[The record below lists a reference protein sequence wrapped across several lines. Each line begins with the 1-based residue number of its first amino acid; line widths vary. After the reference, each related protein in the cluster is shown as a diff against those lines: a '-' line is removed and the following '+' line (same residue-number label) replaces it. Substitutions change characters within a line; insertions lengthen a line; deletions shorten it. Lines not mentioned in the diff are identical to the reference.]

1 MWIAA
6 AQLLPLKRYTRTA
19 PLLIGTCSSE
29 QKTQFHAGSGKRKPT
44 FTRFIRG
51 HPVSEPRTMRSRRI
65 CYLIWPLAAAF
76 AIAPLHSQAPAPNAS
91 AAAPTIKVETRVVLL
106 DIVVT
111 NHKGETIPNLRQ
123 EDFYIEEDGK
133 PQSLSAFDE
142 HSRHNAPPVNL
153 PTLPPNVYT
162 NMQAVKPSDSVNVLL
177 IDLLNTQPW
186 FQKGVCTQAIK
197 YLKTVP
203 PGTRLAIFTLN
214 TQQLR
219 LVRGFTTDFSGLV
232 VALDD
237 KKSGV
242 IPESSWLNPTP
253 SRLAAEQAGVEA
265 MIMMQASPAAVDAVS
280 VYLGREADIRTGDR
294 SELTLQAFQHLARY
308 LSGTPARKNVIW
320 FADTFPISFAPQDK
334 VHTPRHQEHVQQTS
348 DMLTAAQVAIY
359 PVSARGLIVDG
370 SFDVPLA
377 PGEKLLDVLATTQIA
392 METLAQETGGR
403 AFYNT
408 NALDEAM
415 AKAIDEGSHYYTLAY
430 APTNTRTD
438 GKYRHIEVKLSNR
451 DYKLSYRR
459 GYYADKPES
468 PAVGEQSAED
478 PLIPLVGFGM
488 PNFDQITY
496 EIQANP
502 IHPQPAPDAR
512 RAGLNTELQGPFT
525 RFGVDLTVSL
535 QNFAFD
541 SAPDGV
547 KHGRLEVILVAYDR
561 TGKMINISKRTS
573 RLALPPK
580 DFPTL
585 QAKGLPLHLEI
596 DVPPGDIYLRTGI
609 YDLNSGNVGT
619 LGVPLG
625 TVTASDSVK
634 K

>member
-1 MWIAA
+1 MS
-6 AQLLPLKRYTRTA
+6 
-19 PLLIGTCSSE
+19 C
-29 QKTQFHAGSGKRKPT
+29 
-44 FTRFIRG
+44 
-51 HPVSEPRTMRSRRI
+51 RRI
-65 CYLIWPLAAAF
+65 AYLCWSLAAAF
-76 AIAPLHSQAPAPNAS
+76 AVAPLHSQAPATDSKRVGPA
-91 AAAPTIKVETRVVLL
+91 IRVETRVVVL
-106 DIVVT
+106 DVVVT
-111 NHKGETIPNLRQ
+111 NHKGETIPDLRQ
-123 EDFYIEEDGK
+123 KDFYIEEDGR
-133 PQSLSAFDE
+133 PQNLSAFDE
-142 HSRHNAPPVNL
+142 HSRHNARPLNL
-153 PTLPPNVYT
+153 PALPPNVYT
-162 NMQAVKPSDSVNVLL
+162 NMQAVNPSDSVNVLL
-177 IDLLNTQPW
+177 IDMLNTYPW
-186 FQKGVCTQAIK
+186 FQKAVCDQAIK

-219 LVRGFTTDFSGLV
+219 LARGFTTDFSSLY

-237 KKSGV
+237 KKSGI
-242 IPESSWLNPTP
+242 IPESSWLNTTP
-253 SRLAAEQAGVEA
+253 SRHAAEMDGLKA
-265 MIMMQASPAAVDAVS
+265 MIMMQASPAAVGAVKE
-280 VYLGREADIRTGDR
+280 YLGEETAFRTGNR

-308 LSGTPARKNVIW
+308 LSGIPARKNVIW
-320 FADTFPISFAPQDK
+320 FADTFPISFAPEDK
-334 VHTPRHQEHVQQTS
+334 IHTARHQEHVQQTS

-359 PVSARGLIVDG
+359 PVSARGLIGDG
-370 SFDVPLA
+370 SFDIPVDTQAEMLHEFA
-377 PGEKLLDVLATTQIA
+377 NTQIA

-408 NALDEAM
+408 NGLDAAM

-430 APTNTRTD
+430 APTNTKTD
-438 GKYRHIEVKLSNR
+438 GKYRRIEVKLSNR

-468 PAVGEQSAED
+468 PAAGEQSAED

-496 EIQANP
+496 EIRANP
-502 IHPQPAPDAR
+502 LQPQPAPGAR

-525 RFGVDLTVSL
+525 RFGVDLAVSL
-535 QNFAFD
+535 ENFALD
-541 SAPDGV
+541 SAADGV
-547 KHGRLEVILVAYDR
+547 KHGRLEVILIAYDR
-561 TGKMINISKRTS
+561 TGKIINISKRTS

-580 DFPTL
+580 DFPLL

-609 YDLNSGNVGT
+609 YDLNSGNAGT

-625 TVTASDSVK
+625 TVTASDSAK

>member
-1 MWIAA
+1 MKTWGICCLVWALAGAIA
-6 AQLLPLKRYTRTA
+6 
-19 PLLIGTCSSE
+19 
-29 QKTQFHAGSGKRKPT
+29 
-44 FTRFIRG
+44 
-51 HPVSEPRTMRSRRI
+51 V
-65 CYLIWPLAAAF
+65 
-76 AIAPLHSQAPAPNAS
+76 APLHSQAPAAGPS
-91 AAAPTIKVETRVVLL
+91 AAAPTIKVETRVVLV
-106 DIVVT
+106 DVVVS
-111 NHKGETIPNLRQ
+111 NHKGETIPNLRR
-123 EDFYIEEDGK
+123 EDFNIEEDGK

-142 HSRHNAPPVNL
+142 HSRHNAAPVNL
-153 PTLPPNVYT
+153 PALPPNVYT
-162 NMQAVKPSDSVNVLL
+162 NQQAVKPSDSVNVLL

-186 FQKGVCTQAIK
+186 FQQGVCTQAIK

-203 PGTRLAIFTLN
+203 PGTRLAIFTLR

-219 LVRGFTTDFSGLV
+219 LVRGFTTDFSGLS

-253 SRLAAEQAGVEA
+253 SRLAAEMDGLKA

-280 VYLGREADIRTGDR
+280 VYLGREADTRTGDR
-294 SELTLQAFQHLARY
+294 SELTLQAFEHLARY
-308 LSGTPARKNVIW
+308 LSGIPARKNVVW
-320 FADTFPISFAPQDK
+320 FADTFPISFAPQGK

-359 PVSARGLIVDG
+359 PVSARGLIYDG
-370 SFDVPLA
+370 SYDVPLD
-377 PGEKLLDVLATTQIA
+377 PGETILHELAITQIA
-392 METLAQETGGR
+392 METLAEETGGR

-408 NALDEAM
+408 NGLATAM

-430 APTNTRTD
+430 APTNARTD
-438 GKYRHIEVKLSNR
+438 GKYRRIEVKLSNR

-459 GYYADKPES
+459 GYYADKRES
-468 PAVGEQSAED
+468 PAVGDQSAED

-502 IHPQPAPDAR
+502 LQPQPTPDAR
-512 RAGLNTELQGPFT
+512 RAGLNSELKGPFT
-525 RFGVDLTVSL
+525 RYGVDLAVSL
-535 QNFAFD
+535 ENFALD

-547 KHGRLEVILVAYDR
+547 KYGRLEAILVAYDR
-561 TGKMINISKRTS
+561 AGKIVNISKRTS
-573 RLALPPK
+573 RLALPPQ

-609 YDLNSGNVGT
+609 YDLHSGNAGT
-619 LGVPLG
+619 LGFPLAA
-625 TVTASDSVK
+625 VTASDSAK

>member
-1 MWIAA
+1 MS
-6 AQLLPLKRYTRTA
+6 
-19 PLLIGTCSSE
+19 C
-29 QKTQFHAGSGKRKPT
+29 
-44 FTRFIRG
+44 
-51 HPVSEPRTMRSRRI
+51 RRI
-65 CYLIWPLAAAF
+65 AYLCWSLAAAF
-76 AIAPLHSQAPAPNAS
+76 AVAPLHSQAPATDSKRVGPA
-91 AAAPTIKVETRVVLL
+91 IRVETRVVVL
-106 DIVVT
+106 DVVVT
-111 NHKGETIPNLRQ
+111 NHKGETIPDLRQ
-123 EDFYIEEDGK
+123 KDFYIEEDGR
-133 PQSLSAFDE
+133 PQNLSAFDE
-142 HSRHNAPPVNL
+142 HSRHNARPLNL
-153 PTLPPNVYT
+153 PALPPNVYT
-162 NMQAVKPSDSVNVLL
+162 NMQAVNPSDSVNVLL
-177 IDLLNTQPW
+177 IDMLNTYPW
-186 FQKGVCTQAIK
+186 FQKAVCDQAIK

-219 LVRGFTTDFSGLV
+219 LARGFTTDFSSLS

-237 KKSGV
+237 KKSGI
-242 IPESSWLNPTP
+242 IPESSWLNTTP
-253 SRLAAEQAGVEA
+253 SRHAAEMDGLKA
-265 MIMMQASPAAVDAVS
+265 MIMMQASPAAVGAVKE
-280 VYLGREADIRTGDR
+280 YLGEETAFRTGNR

-308 LSGTPARKNVIW
+308 LSGIPARKNVIW
-320 FADTFPISFAPQDK
+320 FADTFPISFAPEDK
-334 VHTPRHQEHVQQTS
+334 IHTARHQEHVQQTS

-359 PVSARGLIVDG
+359 PVSARGLIGDG
-370 SFDVPLA
+370 SFDIPVDTQAEMLHEFA
-377 PGEKLLDVLATTQIA
+377 NTQIA

-408 NALDEAM
+408 NGLDAAM

-430 APTNTRTD
+430 APTNTKTD
-438 GKYRHIEVKLSNR
+438 GKYRRIEVKLSNR

-468 PAVGEQSAED
+468 PAAGEQSAED

-496 EIQANP
+496 EIRANP
-502 IHPQPAPDAR
+502 LQPQPAPGAR

-525 RFGVDLTVSL
+525 RFGVDLAVSL
-535 QNFAFD
+535 ENFALD
-541 SAPDGV
+541 SADDGV
-547 KHGRLEVILVAYDR
+547 KHGRLEVILIAYDR
-561 TGKMINISKRTS
+561 TGKIINISKRTS

-580 DFPTL
+580 DFPLL

-609 YDLNSGNVGT
+609 YDLNSGNAGT

-625 TVTASDSVK
+625 TVTASDSAK

>member
-1 MWIAA
+1 M
-6 AQLLPLKRYTRTA
+6 
-19 PLLIGTCSSE
+19 
-29 QKTQFHAGSGKRKPT
+29 KTWG
-44 FTRFIRG
+44 
-51 HPVSEPRTMRSRRI
+51 I
-65 CYLIWPLAAAF
+65 CCLVWALAAAI
-76 AIAPLHSQAPAPNAS
+76 AVAPLHSQAPAAGPS
-91 AAAPTIKVETRVVLL
+91 AAAPTIKVETRVVLV
-106 DIVVT
+106 DVVVS
-111 NHKGETIPNLRQ
+111 NHKGETIPNLRR
-123 EDFYIEEDGK
+123 EDFNIEEDGK

-142 HSRHNAPPVNL
+142 HSRHNATPVNL
-153 PTLPPNVYT
+153 PALPPNVYT
-162 NMQAVKPSDSVNVLL
+162 NQQAVKPSDSVNVLL

-186 FQKGVCTQAIK
+186 FQQGVCTQAIK

-203 PGTRLAIFTLN
+203 PGTRLAIFTLR

-219 LVRGFTTDFSGLV
+219 LVRGFTTDFSGLS

-253 SRLAAEQAGVEA
+253 SRLAAEMDGLKA

-280 VYLGREADIRTGDR
+280 VYLGREADTRTGDR
-294 SELTLQAFQHLARY
+294 SELTLQAFEHLARY
-308 LSGTPARKNVIW
+308 LSGIPARKNVVW
-320 FADTFPISFAPQDK
+320 FADTFPISFAPQGK
-334 VHTPRHQEHVQQTS
+334 VHTSRHQEHVQQTS

-359 PVSARGLIVDG
+359 PVSARGLIYDG
-370 SFDVPLA
+370 SYDVPLD
-377 PGEKLLDVLATTQIA
+377 PGETILHELAITQIA
-392 METLAQETGGR
+392 METLAEETGGR

-408 NALDEAM
+408 NGLATAM

-430 APTNTRTD
+430 APTNARTD
-438 GKYRHIEVKLSNR
+438 GKYRRIEVKLSNR

-468 PAVGEQSAED
+468 PAVGDQSAED

-502 IHPQPAPDAR
+502 LQPQPTPDAR
-512 RAGLNTELQGPFT
+512 RAGLNSELKGPFT
-525 RFGVDLTVSL
+525 RYGVDLAVSL
-535 QNFAFD
+535 ENFALD

-547 KHGRLEVILVAYDR
+547 KYGRLEAILVAYDR
-561 TGKMINISKRTS
+561 AGKIVNISKRTS
-573 RLALPPK
+573 RLALPPQ

-609 YDLNSGNVGT
+609 YDLNSGNAGT
-619 LGVPLG
+619 LGFPLAA
-625 TVTASDSVK
+625 VTASDSAK

>member
-1 MWIAA
+1 MGSKDAV
-6 AQLLPLKRYTRTA
+6 PLRMRV
-19 PLLIGTCSSE
+19 
-29 QKTQFHAGSGKRKPT
+29 TQTLVHAFHEMLVTERVP
-44 FTRFIRG
+44 
-51 HPVSEPRTMRSRRI
+51 HNEHTMRRLRI
-65 CYLIWPLAAAF
+65 CYLIWPLATAF

-91 AAAPTIKVETRVVLL
+91 ATAPTIKVETRVVLL
-106 DIVVT
+106 DVVVT
-111 NHKGETIPNLRQ
+111 DHKGETIPDLRQ
-123 EDFYIEEDGK
+123 EDFYIEEDGE

-142 HSRHNAPPVNL
+142 HSRHNAPPADL

-177 IDLLNTQPW
+177 IDTLNTFPW
-186 FQKGVCTQAIK
+186 FQKAVCDQAIK

-219 LVRGFTTDFSGLV
+219 LARGFTTDFSTLSF
-232 VALDD
+232 ALDD

-242 IPESSWLNPTP
+242 IPESSWLNTTP
-253 SRLAAEQAGVEA
+253 SRHSAEMAGLSA
-265 MIMMQASPAAVDAVS
+265 MIMMDAAPAAVGAVKE
-280 VYLGREADIRTGDR
+280 YLGQETAFRTGNR

-308 LSGTPARKNVIW
+308 LSGIPARKNVIW
-320 FADTFPISFAPQDK
+320 FADTFPISFASEDK
-334 VHTPRHQEHVQQTS
+334 VHTPKHQEHVQQTS

-359 PVSARGLIVDG
+359 PVSARGLIGDG
-370 SFDVPLA
+370 SFDIPVDTQAAMLQELA
-377 PGEKLLDVLATTQIA
+377 NTQIA

-408 NALDEAM
+408 NALDAAM

-430 APTNTRTD
+430 APTNTKTD
-438 GKYRHIEVKLSNR
+438 GKYRHIELKLSNR

-459 GYYADKPES
+459 GYYADKHES
-468 PAVGEQSAED
+468 PAAGEQSAED

-496 EIQANP
+496 EIQASP
-502 IHPQPAPDAR
+502 LQPQPASAAR
-512 RAGLNTELQGPFT
+512 RAGLNTELNGPFT

-535 QNFAFD
+535 QNFTLDA
-541 SAPDGV
+541 AADGA

-561 TGKMINISKRTS
+561 EGKIINISKRTS
-573 RLALPPK
+573 RLALPLK
-580 DFPTL
+580 DLPVL

-619 LGVPLG
+619 LGFPLG
-625 TVTASDSVK
+625 TATVADSAK

>member
-1 MWIAA
+1 
-6 AQLLPLKRYTRTA
+6 
-19 PLLIGTCSSE
+19 
-29 QKTQFHAGSGKRKPT
+29 
-44 FTRFIRG
+44 
-51 HPVSEPRTMRSRRI
+51 MRIRRI
-65 CYLIWPLAAAF
+65 YYLLWPLAAAF
-76 AIAPLHSQAPAPNAS
+76 AIAPLHSQAPAPNPS
-91 AAAPTIKVETRVVLL
+91 ATAPTIKVETRVVLL
-106 DIVVT
+106 DVVVT
-111 NHKGETIPNLRQ
+111 NHKGETITDLRR
-123 EDFYIEEDGK
+123 EDFSIVEDGK

-142 HSRHNAPPVNL
+142 HSRHNPPPAEL
-153 PTLPPNVYT
+153 PTLPPNVYS

-219 LVRGFTTDFSGLV
+219 LVRGFTTDFSGLA

-253 SRLAAEQAGVEA
+253 SRLAAEQASVDA
-265 MIMMQASPAAVDAVS
+265 MIMMDTSPAAVDAVNE
-280 VYLGREADIRTGDR
+280 YRRREADLRAGDR

-308 LSGTPARKNVIW
+308 LSGIPARKNVVW
-320 FADTFPISFAPQDK
+320 FADTFPISFAPADK

-348 DMLTAAQVAIY
+348 DMLTASQVAIY
-359 PVSARGLIVDG
+359 PVSARGLVVDG
-370 SFDVPLA
+370 GYDVPLA
-377 PGEKLLDVLATTQIA
+377 PGEDMLHEFAATQIA

-408 NALDEAM
+408 NALDVAM

-430 APTNTRTD
+430 APTNNKSD
-438 GKYRHIEVKLSNR
+438 GKYRRIEVKLSNR

-459 GYYADKPES
+459 GYYADRPES
-468 PAVGEQSAED
+468 PAAGEQSAED

-496 EIQANP
+496 EIQASP
-502 IHPQPAPDAR
+502 LQPQPAQDAR
-512 RAGLNTELQGPFT
+512 RAGLNTEWKGPFT
-525 RFGVDLTVSL
+525 RFGVDLSVSL
-535 QNFAFD
+535 QNFALD
-541 SAPDGV
+541 SASDGV

-561 TGKMINISKRTS
+561 TGKIINISKRTS
-573 RLALPPK
+573 RLALPPR

-596 DVPPGDIYLRTGI
+596 DVPPGDMYLRTGI
-609 YDLNSGNVGT
+609 YDLNSGNAGT
-619 LGVPLG
+619 LGIPLG
-625 TVTASDSVK
+625 TVTVTDSAK

>member
-1 MWIAA
+1 MS
-6 AQLLPLKRYTRTA
+6 
-19 PLLIGTCSSE
+19 C
-29 QKTQFHAGSGKRKPT
+29 
-44 FTRFIRG
+44 
-51 HPVSEPRTMRSRRI
+51 RRI
-65 CYLIWPLAAAF
+65 AYLCWSLAAAF
-76 AIAPLHSQAPAPNAS
+76 AVAPLHSQAPATDSKRVGPA
-91 AAAPTIKVETRVVLL
+91 IRVETRVVVL
-106 DIVVT
+106 DVVVT
-111 NHKGETIPNLRQ
+111 NHKGETIPDLRQ
-123 EDFYIEEDGK
+123 KDFYIEEDGR
-133 PQSLSAFDE
+133 PQNLSAFDE
-142 HSRHNAPPVNL
+142 HSRHNARPLNL
-153 PTLPPNVYT
+153 PALPPNVYT
-162 NMQAVKPSDSVNVLL
+162 NMQAVNPSDSVNVLL
-177 IDLLNTQPW
+177 IDMLNTYPW
-186 FQKGVCTQAIK
+186 FQKAVCDQAIK

-219 LVRGFTTDFSGLV
+219 LARGFTTDFSSLS

-237 KKSGV
+237 KKSGI
-242 IPESSWLNPTP
+242 IPESSWLNTTP
-253 SRLAAEQAGVEA
+253 SRHAAEMDGLKA
-265 MIMMQASPAAVDAVS
+265 MIMMQASPAAVGAVKE
-280 VYLGREADIRTGDR
+280 YLGEETAFRTGNR

-308 LSGTPARKNVIW
+308 LSGIPARKNVIW
-320 FADTFPISFAPQDK
+320 FADTFPISFAPEDK
-334 VHTPRHQEHVQQTS
+334 IHTARHQEHVQQTS

-359 PVSARGLIVDG
+359 PVSARGLIGDG
-370 SFDVPLA
+370 SFDIPVDTQAEMLHEFA
-377 PGEKLLDVLATTQIA
+377 NTQIA

-408 NALDEAM
+408 NGLDAAM

-430 APTNTRTD
+430 APTNTKTD
-438 GKYRHIEVKLSNR
+438 GKYRRIEVKLSNR

-468 PAVGEQSAED
+468 PAAGEQSAED

-496 EIQANP
+496 EIRANP
-502 IHPQPAPDAR
+502 LQPQPAPGAR

-525 RFGVDLTVSL
+525 RFGVDLAVSL
-535 QNFAFD
+535 ENFALD
-541 SAPDGV
+541 SAADGV
-547 KHGRLEVILVAYDR
+547 KHGRLEVILIAYDR
-561 TGKMINISKRTS
+561 TGKIINISKRTS

-580 DFPTL
+580 DFPLL

-609 YDLNSGNVGT
+609 YDLNSGNAGT

-625 TVTASDSVK
+625 TVTASDSAK

>member
-1 MWIAA
+1 
-6 AQLLPLKRYTRTA
+6 
-19 PLLIGTCSSE
+19 
-29 QKTQFHAGSGKRKPT
+29 
-44 FTRFIRG
+44 
-51 HPVSEPRTMRSRRI
+51 MRLRRI
-65 CYLIWPLAAAF
+65 SYLFWPLAAVF
-76 AIAPLHSQAPAPNAS
+76 AIAPLHSQSPAPS
-91 AAAPTIKVETRVVLL
+91 TSPTTPTIKVETRAVLL
-106 DIVVT
+106 DVVVT
-111 NHKGETIPNLRQ
+111 NHKGETIPDLRQ
-123 EDFYIEEDGK
+123 EDFSIEEDGK
-133 PQSLSAFDE
+133 PQTLSAFDE
-142 HSRHNAPPVNL
+142 HSRHNAQPVNL
-153 PTLPPNVYT
+153 PALPPNVYS

-186 FQKGVCTQAIK
+186 FQKGVCTQVIQ

-214 TQQLR
+214 TQR
-219 LVRGFTTDFSGLV
+219 ISLVRGFTTDFSGLS

-253 SRLAAEQAGVEA
+253 SRLAAEQAGVDA
-265 MIMMQASPAAVDAVS
+265 MIMMQASSAAVDAVNE
-280 VYLGREADIRTGDR
+280 YRGRIADLRMGDR

-308 LSGTPARKNVIW
+308 LSGIPARKNVIW

-348 DMLTAAQVAIY
+348 DMLTSAQVAIY
-359 PVSARGLIVDG
+359 PVSARGLIYDG
-370 SFDVPLA
+370 SYDVPLA
-377 PGEKLLDVLATTQIA
+377 PGDDILHELATSQIA
-392 METLAQETGGR
+392 MEALAQETGGR

-408 NALDEAM
+408 NALDVAM
-415 AKAIDEGSHYYTLAY
+415 AKAIDEGSHYYSLAY
-430 APTNTRTD
+430 SPTNAKTD
-438 GKYRHIEVKLSNR
+438 GKYRRIEVKLSNR

-459 GYYADKPES
+459 GYYADKHES
-468 PAVGEQSAED
+468 PVGSEQSAED

-502 IHPQPAPDAR
+502 LQPQPAQDAR
-512 RAGLNTELQGPFT
+512 RAGLNTDWRGPFT
-525 RFGVDLTVSL
+525 RFGVDIAVSL
-535 QNFAFD
+535 QNFSLD

-561 TGKMINISKRTS
+561 TGKIINIAKRTS

-585 QAKGLPLHLEI
+585 QSKGLPVHLEI

-609 YDLNSGNVGT
+609 YDLNSGNAGT
-619 LGVPLG
+619 LGIPLG
-625 TVTASDSVK
+625 TVTGSDSAK

>member
-1 MWIAA
+1 
-6 AQLLPLKRYTRTA
+6 
-19 PLLIGTCSSE
+19 
-29 QKTQFHAGSGKRKPT
+29 
-44 FTRFIRG
+44 
-51 HPVSEPRTMRSRRI
+51 MRSRRI
-65 CYLIWPLAAAF
+65 YYLLCPIAAAF
-76 AIAPLHSQAPAPNAS
+76 TIAPLHSQAPAQSAPAS
-91 AAAPTIKVETRVVLL
+91 APTIKVETRVVLL
-106 DIVVT
+106 DVVVT
-111 NHKGETIPNLRQ
+111 DHKGENIPNLRQ
-123 EDFYIEEDGK
+123 EDFSIVEDGK
-133 PQSLSAFDE
+133 PQRLSAFDE
-142 HSRHNAPPVNL
+142 HARHNAPPIHL
-153 PTLPPNVYT
+153 PTLPPNVYS
-162 NMQAVKPSDSVNVLL
+162 NAQAVKPSDSVNVLL

-219 LVRGFTTDFSGLV
+219 LVQGFTTDFSGLS

-253 SRLAAEQAGVEA
+253 SRLAAEQASVDA
-265 MIMMQASPAAVDAVS
+265 MIMMDTSQAAIDAVNE
-280 VYLGREADIRTGDR
+280 YRRREADLQAGDR

-308 LSGTPARKNVIW
+308 LSGIPARKNVLW

-348 DMLTAAQVAIY
+348 DMLTSAQVAIY

-370 SFDVPLA
+370 GLDVPLA
-377 PGEKLLDVLATTQIA
+377 PGDDILHELGTTQIA

-408 NALDEAM
+408 NALDVAM
-415 AKAIDEGSHYYTLAY
+415 AKAIDEGSHYYSLAY
-430 APTNTRTD
+430 APTNTKAD
-438 GKYRHIEVKLSNR
+438 GKYRRIEVKLSNR
-451 DYKLSYRR
+451 NYKLSYRR
-459 GYYADKPES
+459 GYYADKHES
-468 PAVGEQSAED
+468 PAAGEKSAED

-496 EIQANP
+496 EIQASP
-502 IHPQPAPDAR
+502 LQPQPAPDAR
-512 RAGLNTELQGPFT
+512 RAGLNTDWKGPFT
-525 RFGVDLTVSL
+525 RFGVDLNVSL
-535 QNFAFD
+535 QNFALD
-541 SAPDGV
+541 SAPDGA

-561 TGKMINISKRTS
+561 EGKIINISKRTS
-573 RLALPPK
+573 RFALPPK
-580 DFPTL
+580 DLPEL
-585 QAKGLPLHLEI
+585 QTKGLPVHLEI

-609 YDLNSGNVGT
+609 YDLNSGNAGT
-619 LGVPLG
+619 LGIPLG
-625 TVTASDSVK
+625 TVTASDSAK